1 MAFVSLSAEFLLGAA
16 QPAQFPPTNAPEV
29 AMVGR
34 SNVGKSSLI
43 NAILRTGKVA
53 RVSQTPGKTQEI
65 NFFRTELGVVL
76 ADLPGYG
83 YAAVSKVRRTEFA
96 TLVNAY
102 LAQRSQ
108 LQIVFVLVDARHDPM
123 PHDMTMLEQLEFM
136 GRRYVVV
143 LTKCDKLKPSE
154 VQARTEQLRGLLAFC
169 KNVVDV
175 VPTSATT
182 GDGRNALIGI
192 IKRLIHSTQES
203 PS

>member
-1 MAFVSLSAEFLLGAA
+1 MAFVTLSAEFLLGAA
-16 QPAQFPPTNAPEV
+16 QPAQFPPTDAPEV

-96 TLVNAY
+96 SLIDAY
-102 LAQRSQ
+102 LNQREQ
-108 LQIVFVLVDARHDPM
+108 LQCVFVLVDARHDPM
-123 PHDMTMLEQLEFM
+123 PHDMAMLERLEFM
-136 GRRYVVV
+136 GRRYAVV
-143 LTKCDKLKPSE
+143 LTKCDKLKPADVE
-154 VQARTEQLRGLLAFC
+154 ARVEQLRGLLAFC
-169 KNVVDV
+169 HHVVDV
-175 VPTSATT
+175 VPTSATA

-192 IKRLIHSTQES
+192 IKRVTQSSQETQS
-203 PS
+203 